1 VSRKFQDM
9 RATSGSRLET
19 ARFAS
24 KFIVKRSG
32 YVLRHAMLCLNAP
45 RAAAPRAAPLTPVP
59 QPAPT
64 LAIKITGGIGD
75 AIIAA
80 RLMRDLRDAAGHFAF
95 DVYAND
101 PAVIDWIFAPVAGF
115 GKSYSVF
122 LFDRRRPDYDAAMY
136 VSHFVKI
143 FSAREDAF
151 SGAPVL
157 RAALQA
163 AITFEGRI
171 RDYVAQHPLRDN
183 HLARFALGQ
192 KLDRMSLAYA
202 MFGIPKG
209 PDRLALAV
217 NEAGLQKFNLRP
229 GAYITVHNGFDEN
242 MVVLGRASTKIYPG
256 FAQVVAA
263 LRRDFPNLPVVQ
275 LGVPATSRPIAGVDR
290 ALIGQTTLPEA
301 AALIKHAAWH
311 IDVESGLVHLA
322 RCFGTPCT
330 VIFGPTSVAYFGY
343 RENQNIPPSACGD
356 CWWLT
361 ETWMAKCPKG
371 HAVPVCTQQDP
382 QRIAQT
388 VRDALPAQSAQAAA
402 AELLAG

>member
-1 VSRKFQDM
+1 M
-9 RATSGSRLET
+9 RATGGSRLET

-32 YVLRHAMLCLNAP
+32 YVLRHAMLCLNARP
-45 RAAAPRAAPLTPVP
+45 RVAAPAQLVLEAAP
-59 QPAPT
+59 A

-75 AIIAA
+75 AIMAA
-80 RLMRDLRDAAGHFAF
+80 RLMRDLRDSAGHFVF

-136 VSHFVKI
+136 VSHFVQVYET
-143 FSAREDAF
+143 REETLQR
-151 SGAPVL
+151 APALAAAL
-157 RAALQA
+157 RAAMA
-163 AITFEGRI
+163 YEERI
-171 RDYVAQHPLRDN
+171 RDFVALHPARDN

-192 KLDRMSLAYA
+192 TLTRMSLAYA
-202 MFGIPKG
+202 MLGIEKG
-209 PDRLALAV
+209 ADRLALAV
-217 NEAGLQKFNLRP
+217 DEAGFAKFGLP
-229 GAYITVHNGFDEN
+229 AGLYVTVHNGFDEN
-242 MVVLGRASTKIYPG
+242 MVVLGRASTKIYPR
-256 FAQVVAA
+256 FEQVVAA
-263 LRRDFPNLPVVQ
+263 LKRDLPHLPVVQ
-275 LGVPATSRPIAGVDR
+275 LGVKATSRAIAGVDR
-290 ALIGQTTLPEA
+290 VLIGQTSLAEA

-322 RCFGTPCT
+322 RCFGTRCT

-343 RENQNIPPSACGD
+343 KDNDNIAPSACGD

-371 HAVPVCTQQDP
+371 HAVPVCTGQDAE
-382 QRIAQT
+382 RIT
-388 VRDALPAQSAQAAA
+388 QAARA
-402 AELLAG
+402 ALRAPAPAEMLAG